1 MESSLACLPNS
12 PTELSCYAPFLLCAR
27 SDEHVEQHKH
37 QHKWN
42 SPTFQK
48 AAQALAKIMISTNPT
63 MLKNQYIFDAISVL
77 LRLCDAP
84 DNLLQFEALMA
95 LTNISSTGDEA
106 KRHLMEKKAPQTFEC
121 VSLSFLIFPPSRPP
135 RVLTTMRV
143 YSAVSS
149 LLHPPLPL
157 LPPTPPPPHRYLQ
170 CSQHELVRRA
180 ATEAL
185 CNLCSLEDMAPRYLV
200 RNGEVLK
207 LWVALATTPLDDD
220 DFDLPTSCAAGPSF
234 ISFCL
239 LLFVCSLAHL
249 IFFLLFSPFRRRGRP
264 RYAYGA
270 LSRRTWTA
278 RTSHYARCAAAS
290 LAAPSRRA
298 LAALATD
305 PLVTAFPPLSSFPRP
320 LPPTP
325 PCW

>member
-1 MESSLACLPNS
+1 MCSRPYARLLRRFVPPPSPSSPPSSHPAAPSQVPPMLAARARTPRRDGGAVQPL
-12 PTELSCYAPFLLCAR
+12 LARGYGAPLLGPER
-27 SDEHVEQHKH
+27 RG
-37 QHKWN
+37 
-42 SPTFQK
+42 
-48 AAQALAKIMISTNPT
+48 AQAVGRLRH
-63 MLKNQYIFDAISVL
+63 DAAGRRRFRSPNV
-77 LRLCDAP
+77 
-84 DNLLQFEALMA
+84 
-95 LTNISSTGDEA
+95 
-106 KRHLMEKKAPQTFEC
+106 
-121 VSLSFLIFPPSRPP
+121 
-135 RVLTTMRV
+135 
-143 YSAVSS
+143 
-149 LLHPPLPL
+149 
-157 LPPTPPPPHRYLQ
+157 
-170 CSQHELVRRA
+170 VRRR
-180 ATEAL
+180 
-185 CNLCSLEDMAPRYLV
+185 SV
-200 RNGEVLK
+200 VH
-207 LWVALATTPLDDD
+207 
-220 DFDLPTSCAAGPSF
+220 F
-234 ISFCL
+234 FCL